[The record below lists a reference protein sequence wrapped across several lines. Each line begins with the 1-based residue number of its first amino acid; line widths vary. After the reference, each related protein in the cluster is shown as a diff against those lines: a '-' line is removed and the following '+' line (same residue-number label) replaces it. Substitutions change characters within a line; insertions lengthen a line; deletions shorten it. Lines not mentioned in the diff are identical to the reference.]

1 VERVDAVVI
10 GSGPNGL
17 AAAITLA
24 RARRSVVVLEAQ
36 PRLGGAVATA
46 ELTLPG
52 FAHDVFSAVY
62 PAGAASPVFSRMP
75 LEDHGL
81 HWVQPAVAMAH
92 PMPDGRAAAL
102 YSDLTATVDS
112 LERLQHGDG
121 RAWARFATP
130 YIDAMDPLRKV
141 LLGGFPP
148 LLSGLRLAAALGLE
162 QTMELARLL
171 LLPAD
176 AFAAELFSGRHA
188 TAWIFGSTFH
198 GDQPP
203 TVPGSAITGVYLHL
217 LAHAVG
223 WPSPR
228 GGAGAL
234 VDALVG
240 YLRSLDGHTRVN
252 ARVDRIVSGPG
263 RIAGVTTVNGDRIR
277 ADIVIADLSPHAL
290 SRLAGDALP
299 QAYRRKLERFRYGPD
314 TLKVDW
320 ALNGAVPWTAD
331 AARLAGTVH
340 VGGTAEEMIAAR
352 RQLSA
357 GRMPERPFVLFGQQS
372 VADPTRAP
380 RGGHTGWA
388 YTRVPSGVDWG
399 IHTEPHV
406 DRMEAQIERFAPGF
420 RDRILARHIMG
431 PADLERRNANLKGGD
446 VGGGSYAL
454 DQLIFRPVPSLLP
467 YRTPVR
473 GLYLGSASAS
483 PGGAVHGVPGAAAA
497 RYALLESR
505 MPW

>member
-1 VERVDAVVI
+1 MERVDAVVI

-24 RARRSVVVLEAQ
+24 RARRSVLVLEAQ

-62 PAGAASPVFSRMP
+62 PAAAASPVFSRMP
-75 LEDHGL
+75 LVDHGL
-81 HWVQPAVAMAH
+81 HWVRPAVAMAH

-102 YSDLTATVDS
+102 YADLTATVDS
-112 LERLQHGDG
+112 LEALHRGDG
-121 RAWARFATP
+121 RAWAEFATP
-130 YIDAMDPLRKV
+130 YLNAIDPLRKV

-148 LLSGLRLAAALGLE
+148 VLSGLRLATALGVQ
-162 QTMELARLL
+162 QTLELARLL

-176 AFAAELFSGRHA
+176 ALAAELFSGQHA
-188 TAWIFGSTFH
+188 TAWIFGSVFH
-198 GDQPP
+198 GDQSP

-252 ARVDRIVSGPG
+252 ARVDRIVSGRG
-263 RIAGVTTVNGDRIR
+263 RVAGVTTATGDRIR
-277 ADIVIADLSPHAL
+277 ADIVIADLTPHSL

-299 QAYRRKLERFRYGPD
+299 ERYRRMLERFRYGLD
-314 TLKVDW
+314 TLKADW
-320 ALNGAVPWTAD
+320 ALDGPVPWSAGE
-331 AARLAGTVH
+331 ARMAGTVH
-340 VGGTAEEMIAAR
+340 VGGTPEELIAAR

-357 GRMPERPFVLFGQQS
+357 GQLPERPFVLFGQQS

-380 RGGHTGWA
+380 KGRHTGWA
-388 YTRVPSGVDWG
+388 YTRAPSGVDWA
-399 IHTEPHV
+399 IHTEPTV
-406 DRMEAQIERFAPGF
+406 DRMEAHIERFAPGF
-420 RDRILARHIMG
+420 RDRILARHVMG
-431 PADLERRNANLKGGD
+431 PADLERLDANLKDGD

-473 GLYLGSASAS
+473 GLYLGSASAF

-497 RYALLESR
+497 RYALVESR
-505 MPW
+505 LPW